1 MKNSFRYILMA
12 VTASMLLSVLS
23 SCRDSRVI
31 DEDDMAKIYAEML
44 MTDQWINST
53 PNVKRIAD
61 TSLVY
66 EPILRKYGYT
76 SEDYRYS
83 LNYYLEHNKDFA
95 EIMKKTISI
104 LESRQAALE
113 RKKIRLEEEKQVKE
127 YVKTMAKYVDLDES
141 LFEINDYSS
150 EEYGPNDSLSVV
162 WDSLSFCFRMTR
174 IPVSDSLFV
183 ADTLSIAD
191 TLPITDTLSK
201 AEDTLPALDTLQTIK
216 DTTKTI
222 MKLDGLRSMKVNRG
236 FDDRKIHHVKDAYL
250 LNE

>member
-1 MKNSFRYILMA
+1 MA

-23 SCRDSRVI
+23 SCRDSGVI

-44 MTDQWINST
+44 MTDQWINTT
-53 PNVKRIAD
+53 PSLKRIAD

-95 EIMKKTISI
+95 DIMQKTLAI

-113 RKKIRLEEEKQVKE
+113 KEKIRLEEEKKIRD
-127 YVKTMAKYVDLDES
+127 YVNGISKNISLDKA
-141 LFEINDYSS
+141 LFEFQDYSS
-150 EEYGPNDSLSVV
+150 DLYGPRDTVSVV
-162 WDSLSFCFRMTR
+162 WDTLNFCFRLTR
-174 IPVSDSLFV
+174 MPVSDTLTF
-183 ADTLSIAD
+183 ADTLAV
-191 TLPITDTLSK
+191 TDTLK
-201 AEDTLPALDTLQTIK
+201 PLEEPQLYDVLPEMDTLKTVT

-222 MKLDGLRSMKVNRG
+222 KKINDLRPLKVNRV
-236 FDDRKIHHVKDAYL
+236 FDDRELKKVKDAYI

>member
-1 MKNSFRYILMA
+1 MRNSFRYLLMA

-44 MTDQWINST
+44 MTDQWINSN
-53 PNVKRIAD
+53 PNVRRIAD

-66 EPILRKYGYT
+66 EPILRKYGYS

-95 EIMKKTISI
+95 EIMKKTLSI
-104 LESRQAALE
+104 LERKQAALE
-113 RKKIRLEEEKQVKE
+113 KEKIRMEEDQKLRE
-127 YVKTMAKYVDLDES
+127 YVKSMSKYVKLDMT
-141 LFEINDYSS
+141 LFELKDYSS
-150 EEYGPNDSLSVV
+150 DEYGPNDTVSVV
-162 WDSLSFCFRMTR
+162 WDTLTCCFRITR
-174 IPVSDSLFV
+174 MPVSDTLAL
-183 ADTLSIAD
+183 ADTLAVAESLDLTEEQQPSAVLQKMD
-191 TLPITDTLSK
+191 TLRPVM
-201 AEDTLPALDTLQTIK
+201 

-222 MKLDGLRSMKVNRG
+222 KKIPDLRPMKVNRG
-236 FDDRKIHHVKDAYL
+236 FDNRELKKVKDAYL

>member
-95 EIMKKTISI
+95 EIMKKTIQI
-104 LESRQAALE
+104 LERRQAALE
-113 RKKIRLEEEKQVKE
+113 KEKIRIEEDKKIREFVKSMSE
-127 YVKTMAKYVDLDES
+127 YVNLDET
-141 LFEINDYSS
+141 LFTLEDYSS
-150 EEYGPNDSLSVV
+150 DKYGPKDTVSVV
-162 WDSLSFCFRMTR
+162 WDSLSYCFRITR
-174 IPVSDSLFV
+174 VPLSDTLAV
-183 ADTLSIAD
+183 ADTLAAAD
-191 TLPITDTLSK
+191 TLEQIKETQPSG
-201 AEDTLPALDTLQTIK
+201 ALPDLDTLKTVADTAKKIK
-216 DTTKTI
+216 KFD
-222 MKLDGLRSMKVNRG
+222 DLRQLKVNRG
-236 FDDRKIHHVKDAYL
+236 FDQRKIHQVKDAYL

>member
-1 MKNSFRYILMA
+1 MRNSFRYILMA

-44 MTDQWINST
+44 MTDQWINTT

-95 EIMKKTISI
+95 EIMNKTISI

-113 RKKIRLEEEKQVKE
+113 REKTRLEEEKKLRE
-127 YVKTMAKYVDLDES
+127 YVMSMSSYVDLEES
-141 LFEINDYSS
+141 LFEIQDYPSDK
-150 EEYGPNDSLSVV
+150 YGPRDTVSVV
-162 WDSLSFCFRMTR
+162 WDSLSFCFRITR
-174 IPVSDSLFV
+174 IPV
-183 ADTLSIAD
+183 ADTLALAD
-191 TLPITDTLSK
+191 TLAVTDTLKPATVPEPSGK
-201 AEDTLPALDTLQTIK
+201 LPTLDTLQTLP

-222 MKLDGLRSMKVNRG
+222 RKINDLRPVKVNRG
-236 FDDRKIHHVKDAYL
+236 FDNRELKKVKDAYL